1 MNNTEENFS
10 FKKNKSNLTISFE
23 RVAFIF
29 FVFFIIS
36 LVFSSKTIFLGL
48 QKKITIKTLMKKEKF
63 RASIMDRD
71 GNIIAKTVQITNLG
85 INPNQVINKEKLLI
99 SLKLIFPD
107 KNFKDQLNGNKFFY
121 IKKKNIT

>member
-48 QKKITIKTLMKKEKF
+48 QKKITIKTVKEKEKF
-63 RASIMDRD
+63 RA
-71 GNIIAKTVQITNLG
+71 
-85 INPNQVINKEKLLI
+85 
-99 SLKLIFPD
+99 
-107 KNFKDQLNGNKFFY
+107 
-121 IKKKNIT
+121 

>member
-48 QKKITIKTLMKKEKF
+48 QKK
-63 RASIMDRD
+63 
-71 GNIIAKTVQITNLG
+71 NIH
-85 INPNQVINKEKLLI
+85 
-99 SLKLIFPD
+99 
-107 KNFKDQLNGNKFFY
+107 
-121 IKKKNIT
+121 